1 MSSRTTPEKIRDGL
15 DQFKILDHLESN
27 LISILEIS
35 DKTILESSKM
45 IEIFEDLPIDR
56 MRKIRPLIEQVQTNR
71 DDLLD
76 SMESLEDMID
86 SMKNLIDSVKK
97 LETYFN
103 EVYLVSVENRKNR
116 SQRGR

>member
-1 MSSRTTPEKIRDGL
+1 MSSKTTPEKIRDGL
-15 DQFKILDHLESN
+15 DQFKILDHLEKN
-27 LISILEIS
+27 LVSISKIS
-35 DKTILESSKM
+35 DNTISESSKI

-56 MRKIRPLIEQVQTNR
+56 MRKIRPLIEEVQTNR

-76 SMESLEDMID
+76 ALESLEDTID

>member
-1 MSSRTTPEKIRDGL
+1 MSNKTTPEKIRDGL
-15 DQFKILDHLESN
+15 SQFKILDHLEKN
-27 LISILEIS
+27 LIAISEIS
-35 DKTILESSKM
+35 DKTIVESSKM

-56 MRKIRPLIEQVQTNR
+56 TRKIRPLIEQVQTNR
-71 DDLLD
+71 DDLID
-76 SMESLEDMID
+76 SLESLEDMID

>member
-1 MSSRTTPEKIRDGL
+1 MSSKITPEKIRDGL
-15 DQFKILDHLESN
+15 SQFKSVDKLEKILFS
-27 LISILEIS
+27 ISEMS
-35 DKTILESSKM
+35 REAVLESSKM

-56 MRKIRPLIEQVQTNR
+56 MRKIKPLIETVQSDR
-71 DDLLD
+71 DEFLD
-76 SMESLEDMID
+76 SLESLDDTVDNLKSLIESI
-86 SMKNLIDSVKK
+86 KN

>member
-1 MSSRTTPEKIRDGL
+1 MSSKTTPEKIRDGL
-15 DQFKILDHLESN
+15 DQFKILDHLEKN
-27 LISILEIS
+27 LVSIS
-35 DKTILESSKM
+35 DISDNTISESSKM

-56 MRKIRPLIEQVQTNR
+56 MRKIRPLIEEVQTNR

-76 SMESLEDMID
+76 ALESVEDTID

>member
-1 MSSRTTPEKIRDGL
+1 MSSKTTPEKIRDGL
-15 DQFKILDHLESN
+15 DQFKILDHLEKN
-27 LISILEIS
+27 LVSIYEIS
-35 DKTILESSKM
+35 DNTISESSKI
-45 IEIFEDLPIDR
+45 IEIFEDLPINR
-56 MRKIRPLIEQVQTNR
+56 MRKIRPLIEEVQTNR

-76 SMESLEDMID
+76 ALESVEDTID
-86 SMKNLIDSVKK
+86 SMKNLIESVKK

>member
-1 MSSRTTPEKIRDGL
+1 MSSKTTPEKIQDGL
-15 DQFKILDHLESN
+15 SQFKILDHLDKN
-27 LISILEIS
+27 LTSISEIS
-35 DKTILESSKM
+35 SKTILESSKM

-56 MRKIRPLIEQVQTNR
+56 MRKIKPLIEQVQTNR
-71 DDLLD
+71 DNLID
-76 SMESLEDMID
+76 SLESLEDTID

>member
-15 DQFKILDHLESN
+15 DQFKMLDHLESN
-27 LISILEIS
+27 LISISEIS

-56 MRKIRPLIEQVQTNR
+56 LRKIRPLIEQVQTNR

-76 SMESLEDMID
+76 SMESLEDTID

>member
-1 MSSRTTPEKIRDGL
+1 MSRKTTPEKIRDGL
-15 DQFKILDHLESN
+15 SQLKILEHLEQN
-27 LISILEIS
+27 LISISKIS
-35 DKTILESSKM
+35 DQTILESSKM
-45 IEIFEDLPIDR
+45 IEIFDDLPIDR
-56 MRKIRPLIEQVQTNR
+56 MRKIKPLIEQVQTSR

-76 SMESLEDMID
+76 SMESLEDTID

-103 EVYLVSVENRKNR
+103 EVYLVSVEDRKNR

>member
-1 MSSRTTPEKIRDGL
+1 MSSKTTREKIREGL
-15 DQFKILDHLESN
+15 DQFKILDHLEKN
-27 LISILEIS
+27 LISISEIS

-76 SMESLEDMID
+76 SMESLEDTID
-86 SMKNLIDSVKK
+86 LMKNLIDSIKK

>member
-1 MSSRTTPEKIRDGL
+1 MNKSTPEKISDGL
-15 DQFKILDHLESN
+15 NQFKIVDNLEKTLFS
-27 LISILEIS
+27 ISEMSQKAIE
-35 DKTILESSKM
+35 DSSKM

-56 MRKIRPLIEQVQTNR
+56 MRKIRPLIEQVQSDRDEFLDSLESLDDTI
-71 DDLLD
+71 DDLRA
-76 SMESLEDMID
+76 
-86 SMKNLIDSVKK
+86 LIDSVKK

>member
-1 MSSRTTPEKIRDGL
+1 MSSKTTPEKIRDGL
-15 DQFKILDHLESN
+15 DQFKILDHLEKN
-27 LISILEIS
+27 LVSISEIS
-35 DKTILESSKM
+35 DNTISESSKI

-56 MRKIRPLIEQVQTNR
+56 MRKIRPLIEEVQTNR

-76 SMESLEDMID
+76 ALESVEDTID

>member
-1 MSSRTTPEKIRDGL
+1 MSSKTTPEKIRDGL
-15 DQFKILDHLESN
+15 DQFKILDHLEKN
-27 LISILEIS
+27 LVSISEIS
-35 DKTILESSKM
+35 DNTISESSKI

-56 MRKIRPLIEQVQTNR
+56 MRKIRPLIDEVQTNR

-76 SMESLEDMID
+76 ALESVEDTID